1 MEEALL
7 SESGQQQLAIR
18 TYRVQLNK
26 QNERINALQT
36 SIEQALGKREE
47 AKNTAVE
54 VQYSSF
60 HSRK

>member
-54 VQYSSF
+54 VQ
-60 HSRK
+60 